1 MSLKKIF
8 DALTKGPLI
17 KKAFDR
23 VEEIHNLTLE
33 MFEKS
38 FQVLINQKDEM
49 IDTIMTDD
57 AKIDCIEME
66 IRKEIFEYLAISSAP
81 NINASLILTAVIKDY
96 ERIGDISANIA
107 QLNRVY
113 PAKLE
118 EQSYLDDIY
127 KMKNDINE
135 IFDLTI
141 EAFENED
148 YKKAKKALKLHDDVK
163 KYHADIIKQLNADNN
178 LENNKTIN
186 YALLSYYLRRI
197 NAHLANIN
205 TSVTGTV
212 ATIGHKGIN

>member
-17 KKAFDR
+17 EKAFDR

-38 FQVLINQKDEM
+38 FEVLINQKDEI
-49 IDTIMTDD
+49 IDDIIKDD
-57 AKIDCIEME
+57 DKIDLIEMK

-81 NINASLILTAVIKDY
+81 NLNASLILTAVIKDY

-107 QLNRVY
+107 QLNRLY
-113 PAKLE
+113 PTKLE
-118 EQSYLDDIY
+118 EHVYLDEIY
-127 KMKNDINE
+127 KMKNNINE
-135 IFDLTI
+135 IFKLTI
-141 EAFENED
+141 DAFENED
-148 YKKAKKALKLHDDVK
+148 YKKAKNALKLHDDVK
-163 KYHADIIKQLNADNN
+163 EYHINIIKHLNDDKDI
-178 LENNKTIN
+178 ETNKAIC

-205 TSVTGTV
+205 TTVTGTV
-212 ATIGHKGIN
+212 ATIGHSDY